1 MQAKSS
7 EPVTYVVSRVDDD
20 LPGNILAR
28 IKIKDQTIWL
38 LQVIDGRSPR
48 VDFDDARLH
57 EADQSCGIV
66 NREHRLFVTGIDTA
80 DPLVQPLPRMFGEKA
95 LGSRARGA
103 TQQAQWTA
111 GNMRENPIG
120 YVDVEV
126 GQALLG
132 DSRFF
137 PENSLWMREA
147 DANWS
152 WRNAEFRSLRRR
164 LQNDFLSRLVIPE
177 ALEGRRPKQSVAGPT
192 AVFDLANEARLR
204 PPDAFLGAGGER
216 FCE

>member
-1 MQAKSS
+1 MQTKSS
-7 EPVTYVVSRVDDD
+7 EPVTHVISRVDDD
-20 LPGNILAR
+20 LPGDILAR

-57 EADQSCGIV
+57 EADQSRDIV

-95 LGSRARGA
+95 FGCCARGA

-111 GNMRENPIG
+111 DDVRENPFG
-120 YVDVEV
+120 DVGVEL

-137 PENSLWMREA
+137 PKNSLWMRKA
-147 DANWS
+147 DANMS
-152 WRNAEFRSLRRR
+152 WRNAGLRSLRRR

-177 ALEGRRPKQSVAGPT
+177 ALEGRRSKQSVAGPT
-192 AVFDLANEARLR
+192 AVFDLANEAGLD
-204 PPDAFLGAGGER
+204 PTDAFLGAGGER